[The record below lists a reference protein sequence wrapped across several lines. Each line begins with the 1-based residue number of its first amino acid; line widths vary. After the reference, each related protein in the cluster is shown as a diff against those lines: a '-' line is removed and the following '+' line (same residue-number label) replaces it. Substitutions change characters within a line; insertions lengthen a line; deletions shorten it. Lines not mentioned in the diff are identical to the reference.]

1 MYIEHVQDFF
11 CFRLALSN
19 LTNVLNSAWLSA
31 LDLSSQRLRR
41 FIN

>member
-1 MYIEHVQDFF
+1 MYIEHVQDV

-31 LDLSSQRLRR
+31 LDLSFQRLRR